1 MNDARFLEQILQR
14 LEKLEALAREV
25 DDVQQICK
33 LKARYCV
40 NNDGGWPEQGPS
52 HSGPALEDFTE
63 DAVWDGRPFL
73 PITQGREAIRK
84 TQMEHRKIPFVI
96 HYVMNPIINVDG
108 DTASGRWHCLIPIT
122 SHEGEDRWL
131 LGTYHEKY
139 VRTAQGW
146 KYTYIKFTAARVAP
160 KEGGWGVAL
169 QASPA
174 RVEQA

>member
-1 MNDARFLEQILQR
+1 MSDGKLLEQALQR
-14 LEKLEALAREV
+14 LEELEARVRVVE
-25 DDVQQICK
+25 DVQEICK
-33 LKARYCV
+33 LKARYTV

-84 TQMEHRKIPFVI
+84 TQIAHQTIPFVI
-96 HYVMNPIINVDG
+96 HYVMNPIIDVDG

-122 SHEGEDRWL
+122 SPEGEDRWL

-146 KYTYIKFTAARVAP
+146 KYTYIKFTAARAAP
-160 KEGGWGVAL
+160 KAGGWGKAVGA
-169 QASPA
+169 
-174 RVEQA
+174 